1 MKVKEILSRKRIVD
15 LLRLLWK
22 TLRRFISDDAMGLSA
37 ALAYYTAFAL
47 PAILIILISL
57 IGYFWGEKE
66 IEGQVLSEFKRL
78 MGKDG
83 ADQVKYMLDKVASDS
98 NSTTTLVGVVML
110 LFSSTVV
117 FYTLQH
123 SLNRLWRIHDEIRHG
138 FIKYVL
144 DKMISLGF
152 ILAFGFLLT
161 VSLGLQ
167 AFIAWMDNYF
177 SNFVTHRV
185 QAASIDPSLLDQA
198 LAYLSDIYMKYFS
211 SGFFMLEFL
220 VVLILNTFLFACI
233 FKFLPDARVKWKIAI
248 PGGILTA
255 LLFKFGQSVIGW
267 KLGHTDFTNSFG
279 PAGAIIIIF
288 VWIFYSST
296 IIFYGGIFVD
306 LYGKMI
312 GEPIKAIPGHSHK
325 EHSHEKK

>member
-1 MKVKEILSRKRIVD
+1 MDWKNILTKKKIANFFG
-15 LLRLLWK
+15 LLWK
-22 TLRRFISDDAMGLSA
+22 TVRRFVSDDAMGLSA

-66 IEGQVLSEFKRL
+66 IEGQVLSEFTRM

-83 ADQVKYMLDKVASDS
+83 TEQVKYMLDKVASDS
-98 NSTTTLVGVVML
+98 NHTTTLVGIIML

-117 FYTLQH
+117 FYTIQH
-123 SLNRLWRIHDEIRHG
+123 SLNRLWKISDEIRHG
-138 FIKYVL
+138 FVKYVL
-144 DKMISLGF
+144 DKVISLGF

-177 SNFVTHRV
+177 SDF
-185 QAASIDPSLLDQA
+185 AAAKAHIAVADPSLLDKA
-198 LAYLSDIYMKYFS
+198 LAYLADIYMTYFS
-211 SGFFMLEFL
+211 SGFFILEFL
-220 VVLILNTFLFACI
+220 IVMALNTILFACI
-233 FKFLPDARVKWKIAI
+233 FKFLPDAKVKWKIAI

-255 LLFKFGQSVIGW
+255 LLFKFGQAFIGW
-267 KLGHTDFTNSFG
+267 KIGHTDFGDSFG
-279 PAGAIIIIF
+279 PAGAIIIVF
-288 VWIFYSST
+288 VWIFYSSC
-296 IIFYGGIFVD
+296 ILFYGGIFVD

-312 GEPIKAIPGHSHK
+312 GEPVKAIPGHPHDNK
-325 EHSHEKK
+325 HH